1 MRYKNTDAV
10 PIKEERDL
18 VEVVR
23 CRDCKY
29 CEILCP
35 VKEIGKE
42 AVVGY
47 KCLLIKTYK
56 NPNGFCDY
64 GERREK

>member
-10 PIKEERDL
+10 PIKDERDL

-23 CRDCKY
+23 CKDCKLWTGKDYDGCCINNGLATRYATDY
-29 CEILCP
+29 CS
-35 VKEIGKE
+35 
-42 AVVGY
+42 
-47 KCLLIKTYK
+47 
-56 NPNGFCDY
+56 Y

>member
-23 CRDCKY
+23 CKDCMWWEARAY
-29 CEILCP
+29 GSTIGRCE
-35 VKEIGKE
+35 
-42 AVVGY
+42 
-47 KCLLIKTYK
+47 
-56 NPNGFCDY
+56 NPRNGLYNEYSDDTDFCSY